1 MPKNTKKFYLPHERN
16 LQNGIYLIIFVIIT
30 MLCLPLTPK
39 PNNEAVGVLLPHNTS
54 YTAINPNQV
63 KIATTPPSNAVLIG
77 KINTKIHYDSTSIGT
92 DDLNLA
98 KNIALS
104 KQLAASYGANLVV
117 VDNIG
122 RSVTGG
128 PLDGFVVYSEAY
140 HD

>member
-1 MPKNTKKFYLPHERN
+1 MSKTTKKFYLPHESN

-39 PNNEAVGVLLPHNTS
+39 PNNEAVGVLLPQNTS
-54 YTAINPNQV
+54 YAAINPSQV
-63 KIATTPPSNAVLIG
+63 KIATRIPPGATLIG

-92 DDLNLA
+92 DDLNLE
-98 KNIALS
+98 KNITLS
-104 KQLAASYGANLVV
+104 KQLAAADGANIVV

-122 RSVTGG
+122 RSITGG

>member
-1 MPKNTKKFYLPHERN
+1 MSKTTKKFYLPHESN

-30 MLCLPLTPK
+30 MLCLPLAPR

-54 YTAINPNQV
+54 YAAINPNQV
-63 KIATTPPSNAVLIG
+63 QIATSIPSGAVLIG

-98 KNIALS
+98 KNITLS
-104 KQLAASYGANLVV
+104 KQLAASYGANVVV

-122 RSVTGG
+122 RTMTGG
-128 PLDGFVVYSEAY
+128 PLDGFIVYSEAY